1 MNNKDEMI
9 ENDGNEIDWDEVI
22 RDWTR
27 TAQSNIKEHPS
38 PRKPKAP
45 KNEGKPVSEPRSRIA
60 KCPTPASITSFD
72 EWRQTIE
79 TNFPDLLPAAE
90 SALSIVTQFLIKDIT
105 NPFALVFVDVP
116 SSGKTI
122 AINFFD
128 KIPELTYPT
137 DKFTPASFVSN
148 AANVKKK
155 DLADVD
161 LLPRI
166 QYRMFLI
173 RDFATLFSKR
183 DDDLNELLGTLT
195 RVLDGEGLNTDSGV
209 HGQRQYVGE
218 YLFMML
224 GASTPIPP
232 KVWKLMGNLGSRL
245 FFLGTNSRDKS
256 DQELVEQVSGMSF
269 KAKEVV
275 CQEATRNLL
284 YTLWNAYPDGIEW
297 DKNADNKEILATI
310 VRCSKLLANLRGV
323 INVWRDEFENTYT
336 YQAPVIERPDR
347 INQLLTNFAR
357 GHAIACGRTQISLDD
372 LRPIIAVILDSAQYT
387 RSKLFK
393 ALIARRGAMRT
404 TDVESE
410 LKLTKPTALARMKEL
425 ELLGVCDLTELGEH
439 EITLRPEFEWFV
451 SDEFRLLRGEI
462 PIKQIELKKLLGC

>member
-1 MNNKDEMI
+1 MEKNE
-9 ENDGNEIDWDEVI
+9 GNEIDWNDVI
-22 RDWTR
+22 RDLER
-27 TAQSNIKEHPS
+27 TAKSL
-38 PRKPKAP
+38 P
-45 KNEGKPVSEPRSRIA
+45 KNHSSARKSGTSKEGDKPAPEPRRRIA
-60 KCPTPASITSFD
+60 KCPAPASATSFED
-72 EWRQTIE
+72 WRRTIE
-79 TNFPDLLPAAE
+79 ANFPDLFPAAE
-90 SALSIVTQFLIKDIT
+90 AALSIVTQFLIKDIT

-122 AINFFD
+122 AINFFAN
-128 KIPELTYPT
+128 IPELTYPT

-155 DLADVD
+155 DLADID

-166 QYRMFLI
+166 QYRMLLI

-183 DDDLNELLGTLT
+183 DDDLNELLGILT

-209 HGQRQYVGE
+209 HGQREYVGE

-256 DQELVEQVSGMSF
+256 EQELVEQVSGTSF
-269 KAKEVV
+269 KAKEIA
-275 CQEATRNLL
+275 CQEATRNLI
-284 YTLWNAYPDGIEW
+284 YTLWNTYIDGIEW
-297 DKNADNKEILATI
+297 DKGSDSKEILTTI

-323 INVWRDEFENTYT
+323 INVWRDDFQDTYS

-357 GHAIACGRTQISLDD
+357 GHAVACGRTQISLDD

-393 ALIARRGAMRT
+393 ALIAHGGTMRT
-404 TDVESE
+404 SEVEKE
-410 LKLTKPTALARMKEL
+410 LKVTKPAALSRMKEL
-425 ELLGVCDLTELGEH
+425 ELLGICDLSEAGEH
-439 EITLRPEFEWFV
+439 EIALSSEFDWFL
-451 SDEFRLLRGEI
+451 SDEFQLLRGGR
-462 PIKQIELKKLLGC
+462 PIKQI